1 MRRIVAL
8 CGAVILALQLA
19 ACGPTYKGR
28 VYEGGGLQF
37 ATGEVPQGWRRIEAK
52 GALLTFR
59 DDAAEATIAVNG
71 RCGRDA
77 EDVPLEALT
86 KHLFLMFTDRE
97 VGEQKK
103 VQLDGREALRTEM
116 TARLDGVKK
125 AFIVY
130 VLKKD
135 GCVYDFLFISG
146 DQGLGAEGEKF
157 DRFVAGFRALR
168 ESVAED

>member
-1 MRRIVAL
+1 M
-8 CGAVILALQLA
+8 CGALVLALQLA

-37 ATGEVPQGWRRIEAK
+37 ATGEVPVGWRRIEAK

-59 DDAAEATIAVNG
+59 DDGGGATIAVNG

-77 EDVPLEALT
+77 EDVPLVALT
-86 KHLFLMFTDRE
+86 QHLFLMFTDRE
-97 VGEQKK
+97 IGEQKK
-103 VQLDGREALRTEM
+103 LQLDGREALRTEM
-116 TARLDGVKK
+116 TAKLDGVKK
-125 AFIVY
+125 QFVVY

-135 GCVYDFLFISG
+135 GCVYDFLFIS
-146 DQGLGAEGEKF
+146 DVQGRGAEAERF

-168 ESVAED
+168 DSVAED